1 MLGWTADP
9 YLYWVFELYVAGK
22 GSPSKLVQHSG
33 ALSDLFGK
41 HVAAMQECPVRNSRI
56 NKMKYAK
63 QRFSSTAVPLQ
74 RSVLFFEAVWRFL
87 VDVQTV
93 RCGTEPGRHASHFLT
108 NATAESLI
116 QAAMM
121 AEGADEHV
129 QFRRFFDSDRW
140 DATGAGMEIQRFLN
154 NLSHLF
160 IAPPGGQAAC
170 LRHGFVKYALDML
183 RTPHVCW
190 SGGSQ
195 HVMGG
200 PGAVTDAIVDR
211 CLSRMANWLRLT
223 VSAASAEFPRWQ
235 LVNALDALNLAR
247 HCSQQR
253 DADGDMAAST
263 KVNLERLAKAF
274 DLDIHLLT
282 EEFNTC
288 LPGAKK
294 CFRSEGTGASTDA
307 WIHALQNLHRTA
319 LARHASPLA
328 TLLHVAQCWIG
339 LSTSKVEQTFGKI
352 KSVTSGD
359 TRHCKPESE
368 SMEARLCADLRDA
381 DAAFKAI
388 VFKEANVIWAS
399 LIPRQRAW
407 GKARLGNFARGQT
420 RKLDNSEQGFLRKR
434 RAAVAAAS
442 GSVPSSS
449 SGDIYRAAVTA
460 GASTWNASH
469 QAKEGK
475 LETKRNA
482 SKYSGDHVLLPQD
495 GLDAG
500 MQTVAKAAMAKAHA
514 RFEKA
519 KAKTQA
525 MRKVF
530 KRKYF
535 PKANMPV
542 YLCASTTAEDLD
554 PCLQAITAAQMVRS
568 RDPLEAV
575 YYVTTNPGDP
585 VNEITKLT
593 AGLCG
598 GMLVTPAWL
607 TSMGARGLATMA
619 IPALKVKRKL
629 WISKRFRSAKPAIAQ
644 TIDKA
649 LASPDSCWAACTKE
663 VFVNGA
669 IKTPP
674 PLNVLGLV
682 TRTEKDDLGVRSAM
696 DLNGLLS
703 LVFKLDPMR
712 ASMGTS

>member
-288 LPGAKK
+288 LPGAKN
-294 CFRSEGTGASTDA
+294 ASGV
-307 WIHALQNLHRTA
+307 RA
-319 LARHASPLA
+319 LAPALMPGSTRCRTCTGRLWLGTHHRWRRS
-328 TLLHVAQCWIG
+328 
-339 LSTSKVEQTFGKI
+339 STSRSAGSACRRPGSSRCLGRSRASQAETHGI
-352 KSVTSGD
+352 
-359 TRHCKPESE
+359 
-368 SMEARLCADLRDA
+368 
-381 DAAFKAI
+381 
-388 VFKEANVIWAS
+388 AS
-399 LIPRQRAW
+399 LRARAW
-407 GKARLGNFARGQT
+407 RPGCVPTSATQMQLSRPL
-420 RKLDNSEQGFLRKR
+420 SSR
-434 RAAVAAAS
+434 R
-442 GSVPSSS
+442 
-449 SGDIYRAAVTA
+449 
-460 GASTWNASH
+460 
-469 QAKEGK
+469 
-475 LETKRNA
+475 
-482 SKYSGDHVLLPQD
+482 
-495 GLDAG
+495 
-500 MQTVAKAAMAKAHA
+500 
-514 RFEKA
+514 
-519 KAKTQA
+519 
-525 MRKVF
+525 
-530 KRKYF
+530 
-535 PKANMPV
+535 
-542 YLCASTTAEDLD
+542 
-554 PCLQAITAAQMVRS
+554 QM
-568 RDPLEAV
+568 
-575 YYVTTNPGDP
+575 
-585 VNEITKLT
+585 
-593 AGLCG
+593 
-598 GMLVTPAWL
+598 
-607 TSMGARGLATMA
+607 
-619 IPALKVKRKL
+619 
-629 WISKRFRSAKPAIAQ
+629 
-644 TIDKA
+644 
-649 LASPDSCWAACTKE
+649 
-663 VFVNGA
+663 
-669 IKTPP
+669 
-674 PLNVLGLV
+674 
-682 TRTEKDDLGVRSAM
+682 
-696 DLNGLLS
+696 
-703 LVFKLDPMR
+703 
-712 ASMGTS
+712 